1 LRDAFYGGRTE
12 PIKLLKNF
20 KKTNETGKYID
31 VCSLYPTVM
40 YYDEYPVGH
49 PTRIVKPKL
58 RNELGVQEVYY
69 DENWFGLMHCKM
81 LPPRGLYIPVLPYKQ
96 KTAEAHKL
104 MFGLCRKCMAKC
116 EEKCDHHKQSET
128 SSKCHHSDDERAIT
142 GFWTTVE
149 IKKALEKDY
158 KIMDIY
164 EVQHFEK
171 KSTDLWR
178 NYIKKFMKIKLETSP
193 FSCSEE
199 EYRNKAKLLEIELG
213 ELKPNPGLR
222 FIAKICLNSL
232 WGKFGQNSK
241 ITRRE
246 YIDNISKFY
255 EIVLNKNIENLSV
268 AFIEGQNELIYVTY
282 QEKDECI
289 KASYNTNIYVAC
301 FTTSHARLRLYDM
314 MDKLNQNV
322 CYCDT
327 DSIVYIENENTKQ
340 IVAPYLGDSLG
351 QWTDELN
358 GGHITYWN
366 CAQPKDYGYILNNGD
381 VKGKC
386 KGFRVNAETEEKM
399 TFEERTRLINGE
411 VNSVNINYN
420 QFVIKN
426 TEIFTKQM
434 IKQWNFK
441 FDKRIVVRVDEN
453 HIDSV
458 PYGF

>member
-1 LRDAFYGGRTE
+1 
-12 PIKLLKNF
+12 
-20 KKTNETGKYID
+20 
-31 VCSLYPTVM
+31 
-40 YYDEYPVGH
+40 
-49 PTRIVKPKL
+49 
-58 RNELGVQEVYY
+58 
-69 DENWFGLMHCKM
+69 
-81 LPPRGLYIPVLPYKQ
+81 LP
-96 KTAEAHKL
+96 
-104 MFGLCRKCMAKC
+104 
-116 EEKCDHHKQSET
+116 
-128 SSKCHHSDDERAIT
+128 
-142 GFWTTVE
+142 
-149 IKKALEKDY
+149 
-158 KIMDIY
+158 
-164 EVQHFEK
+164 
-171 KSTDLWR
+171 
-178 NYIKKFMKIKLETSP
+178 
-193 FSCSEE
+193 
-199 EYRNKAKLLEIELG
+199 
-213 ELKPNPGLR
+213 
-222 FIAKICLNSL
+222 KICLNSL